1 MHIFTA
7 QTPTMS
13 TIKIDLNAIERLVD
27 YKQTAVI
34 NSIFDYISSEIKK
47 GTPVVFERKKENV
60 VPSNIFHNEQDLSSF
75 YDEFLE
81 EKKPFF
87 FAHACIKN
95 IWAST
100 CPNLNSF
107 IIFRDEYSIP
117 KVCHKKSY
125 AGIHRSQHHQC

>member
-34 NSIFDYISSEIKK
+34 NSIFDYIASEIKR
-47 GTPVVFERKKENV
+47 GNPVAFERKKENV
-60 VPSNIFHNEQDLSSF
+60 VPSNIFHNEQDLTSF
-75 YDEFLE
+75 YDDFLE

-87 FAHACIKN
+87 FQPMHA
-95 IWAST
+95 
-100 CPNLNSF
+100 
-107 IIFRDEYSIP
+107 
-117 KVCHKKSY
+117 
-125 AGIHRSQHHQC
+125 